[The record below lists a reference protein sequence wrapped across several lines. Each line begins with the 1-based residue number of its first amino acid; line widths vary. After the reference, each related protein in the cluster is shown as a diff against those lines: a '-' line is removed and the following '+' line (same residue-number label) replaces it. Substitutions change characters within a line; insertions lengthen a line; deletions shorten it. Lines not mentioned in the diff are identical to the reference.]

1 MDDLDDDSILLSV
14 GFASQLNLATGDE
27 VDVYTPLMGLRLK
40 DSGGEEVVLPRL
52 LRVAGIYQTGWQR
65 ADENT
70 VICTLRLMQDLYD
83 LGEGAHGLRV
93 ELKEGVD
100 ADRAAREITESLGR
114 PFFARSWMESQAEFL
129 SVLQFEK
136 RMMFFLLF
144 IIVIVAAF
152 SIMSS
157 LLIFVIR
164 KTREIG
170 LFAAMGAT
178 SCQVAGCF
186 CVQGLIVG
194 VTGTFAGFCL
204 GFILLGF
211 RTQIT
216 KAISWSMG
224 VSDSMKEIY
233 AFSYLPVHVVPLD
246 LIIISVLSILV
257 ALLAGLVPA
266 YRASK
271 LEPVEAL
278 RSE

>member
-14 GFASQLNLATGDE
+14 GFASQLNLAPGDE

-40 DSGGEEVVLPRL
+40 DSGGDEVVLPRL
-52 LRVAGIYQTGWQR
+52 LRVAGVYQTGWQR

-70 VICTLRLMQDLYD
+70 VVCTLRLMQDLYD

-93 ELKEGVD
+93 ELEEGVD

-114 PFFARSWMESQAEFL
+114 PFYARSWMESQLVPLGA
-129 SVLQFEK
+129 SIRK

-164 KTREIG
+164 KTREIE

-178 SCQVAGCF
+178 SRQVGAVF
-186 CVQGLIVG
+186 AGLIV
-194 VTGTFAGFCL
+194 
-204 GFILLGF
+204 
-211 RTQIT
+211 
-216 KAISWSMG
+216 
-224 VSDSMKEIY
+224 
-233 AFSYLPVHVVPLD
+233 SYRHIHRVLPGIHVARVQD
-246 LIIISVLSILV
+246 
-257 ALLAGLVPA
+257 ADN
-266 YRASK
+266 
-271 LEPVEAL
+271 
-278 RSE
+278 